1 LTYGIPAASART
13 ITPIRFPLVTKVLLS
28 LHVLAAIVAIGP
40 VTVAASMF
48 PSALRRGDRD
58 AMRLLNRVCRVYALI
73 GLAVPVLGLA
83 TAGSL
88 GVLGD
93 AWLIVSIALTAVAA
107 AVRQLRTARLLSLV
121 PGVGGLLAERLLR
134 TARLA
139 V

>member
-1 LTYGIPAASART
+1 MTYGIPAASART
-13 ITPIRFPLVTKVLLS
+13 IAPIRFPLVTKVLLS

-93 AWLIVSIALTAVAA
+93 AWLIVSIALSAVAA

-134 TARLA
+134 TARPA

>member
-48 PSALRRGDRD
+48 PAALRRGDRD

-93 AWLIVSIALTAVAA
+93 AWLIVSIALSAVAA